1 MAANAARTN
10 IETPTEKRCGR
21 CGKVKPAAAFYTDRR
36 RRDGLY
42 ANCNLC
48 HRKITDGWKASNPE
62 VVSRISK
69 ASYGRNAEAHRKASR
84 DYHRAHRDRIVA
96 RMAEQKRLNRAV
108 HTAYET
114 VRRGR
119 KAGAAGW
126 ATPEQIAARVA
137 YYGGRCWM
145 CGAPWEQI
153 DHVKPLRVGGPNWP
167 ANLRPA
173 CGSCNGRKNGVWPYP
188 TKAA

>member
-1 MAANAARTN
+1 V
-10 IETPTEKRCGR
+10 E
-21 CGKVKPAAAFYTDRR
+21 Y
-36 RRDGLY
+36 
-42 ANCNLC
+42 
-48 HRKITDGWKASNPE
+48 
-62 VVSRISK
+62 
-69 ASYGRNAEAHRKASR
+69 
-84 DYHRAHRDRIVA
+84 
-96 RMAEQKRLNRAV
+96 KRLNRA
-108 HTAYET
+108 HCTALET

-126 ATPEQIAARVA
+126 ATPVQIAARVA

-173 CGSCNGRKNGVWPYP
+173 CGPCNGRKNGIWPYP
-188 TKAA
+188 TKARVAA